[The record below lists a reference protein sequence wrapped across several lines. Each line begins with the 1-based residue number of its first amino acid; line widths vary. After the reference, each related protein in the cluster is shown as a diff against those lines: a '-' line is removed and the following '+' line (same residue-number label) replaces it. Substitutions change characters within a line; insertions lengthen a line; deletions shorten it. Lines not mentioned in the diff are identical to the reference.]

1 MTQKLIITRLIEK
14 AGSIS
19 ELSIKTDT
27 DVPRIYEWRRELY
40 GINLKKLLDMCEK
53 LNINLKDIL

>member
-1 MTQKLIITRLIEK
+1 MTQEIIITRLIEK
-14 AGSIS
+14 AGSVS
-19 ELSIKTDT
+19 DLANKTDT
-27 DVPRIYEWRRELY
+27 EIAQISKWRRELY

>member
-1 MTQKLIITRLIEK
+1 MTQEIIITRLIEK